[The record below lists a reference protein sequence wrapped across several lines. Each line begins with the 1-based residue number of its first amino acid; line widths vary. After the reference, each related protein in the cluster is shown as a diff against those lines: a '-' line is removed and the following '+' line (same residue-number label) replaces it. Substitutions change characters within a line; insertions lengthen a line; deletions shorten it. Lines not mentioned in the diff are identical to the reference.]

1 MTTSSI
7 AIVVFTSTIVQRL
20 SSKKRKKKKRSS
32 KGRCSKSITKFVPW
46 ICLDTRRKRSTKSDN
61 IMVPSK
67 PISKTRIRETNKLQ
81 ILKTFKF
88 LSDYRNSA
96 SYGCNS
102 WKKKRFLSNTFSV
115 TRVRTTKSK
124 LISFCHVSKLIVY
137 DRTNLII
144 LVVVAFTKYNNSCTL
159 SWLNKINK

>member
-67 PISKTRIRETNKLQ
+67 PISKTRIRETNKWQ

-88 LSDYRNSA
+88 VSDYRNSA

-102 WKKKRFLSNTFSV
+102 RKKKRFLSNTFSV
-115 TRVRTTKSK
+115 TGARTTKSK
-124 LISFCHVSKLIVY
+124 LISFCHVSKVTIY
-137 DRTNLII
+137 DLTNLII

-159 SWLNKINK
+159 PWLNKINK

>member
-1 MTTSSI
+1 MTTSGI

-20 SSKKRKKKKRSS
+20 SRKKRKKKKRSR

-46 ICLDTRRKRSTKSDN
+46 ICLDTRWKSDN
-61 IMVPSK
+61 ITVPSK
-67 PISKTRIRETNKLQ
+67 PLSKTRIRETNKLQ

-88 LSDYRNSA
+88 VSDYRNSA

-102 WKKKRFLSNTFSV
+102 RKKKRFLSNTFSV
-115 TRVRTTKSK
+115 TGVRTTKSK
-124 LISFCHVSKLIVY
+124 LISFCHVSKVTIY
-137 DRTNLII
+137 DLTNLII

-159 SWLNKINK
+159 PWLNKINK